1 MQSKLDLLYILKDLK
16 SKGNT
21 IYGISAPSRS
31 STLISYTG
39 IDHKI
44 MNCIL
49 EIKGSHKIGKYMPGT
64 LIPVLDEK
72 KLYEDQPEYVLI
84 LAWHIADNLIK
95 NIKT

>member
-1 MQSKLDLLYILKDLK
+1 M
-16 SKGNT
+16 
-21 IYGISAPSRS
+21 
-31 STLISYTG
+31 ISYTG

-84 LAWHIADNLIK
+84 LAWHIADNLMKILK
-95 NIKT
+95 RNGYKGKFIIPLPKAKII

>member
-1 MQSKLDLLYILKDLK
+1 MQSKLDLLSILKDLK
-16 SKGNT
+16 SEGNT

-84 LAWHIADNLIK
+84 LSLAYC
-95 NIKT
+95 